1 MKVRFHTVNF
11 TADIKLLDFIQK
23 KMNKLDLYYGNVVNA
38 DAYLKVEPSSNREN
52 KYIELKVSVP
62 GKELVVKKHSKSF
75 EEATDVS
82 VEALRRSLVRYK
94 DKLKAVV

>member
-1 MKVRFHTVNF
+1 MKVRFHSVNF
-11 TADIKLLDFIQK
+11 TAKIKLMEFIQK
-23 KMNKLDLYYGNVVNA
+23 KMNKLDLYYGNVINA
-38 DAYLKVEPSSNREN
+38 DAYLKVEPSANREN

>member
-1 MKVRFHTVNF
+1 MKVRFHSVNF

-23 KMNKLDLYYGNVVNA
+23 KMDKLDLYYGNVVNA
-38 DAYLKVEPSSNREN
+38 DAYLKVEPSSDREN

-62 GKELVVKKHSKSF
+62 GKELIVKKHSKSF
-75 EEATDVS
+75 EEATDVG

>member
-1 MKVRFHTVNF
+1 MKVRFHSVNF

-23 KMNKLDLYYGNVVNA
+23 KMDKLDLYYGNVVNA
-38 DAYLKVEPSSNREN
+38 DAYLKVEPSSDREN
-52 KYIELKVSVP
+52 KYVELKVSVP
-62 GKELVVKKHSKSF
+62 GKELIVKKHSKSF
-75 EEATDVS
+75 EQAADVS